1 MHRPSADP
9 SDPATPSPPATPSD
23 FAAWPL
29 DRAHLAALV
38 ENIPLGVIVAEATS
52 GRLVAANEKVAEI
65 WGRPFVASGNVAE
78 YGAYHGFHPD
88 GRPYE
93 PEEWPLARTIRTGE
107 PIPEEEIVFERG
119 DGTRRVMAV
128 SAGPIRDAEG
138 GLVGGVVIFRDVTEE
153 RRAALRLALLAE
165 LSRSLAEPQ
174 ELDAVLQRS
183 AERIA
188 NALGD
193 GCAIL
198 LTDDAGTRLRPA
210 ASYHRDPDRPRFP
223 IDSLPLGSGRG
234 GAGIFEEVLVS
245 GGAAVPEPP
254 SGDVLRALL
263 PPSWAAQLER
273 HPIGSLAVA
282 AMLAAGRP
290 IGTIVV
296 TRDPGGDPLTDD
308 DVALLTLLADRAT
321 LAIEAAGLL
330 AAERRS
336 RELAEDALR
345 SKDEMLRL
353 IAHDLRNP
361 LAVIQGY
368 AELAKRLVPEGSD
381 TQRVADRLDRIA
393 ANARRMARQ
402 LAGLVDAAVLRASQ
416 PLELQVQEIDLRDLL
431 TSLAEEYRSCYS
443 ELNLETRLPT
453 EPLRGSYD
461 VARMQ
466 SVFANLL
473 DNAIKYS
480 DAGALISIDASRLD
494 SAVDV
499 RISDRGIGISE
510 DDRGRLFDPYF
521 RARNASGYP
530 GLGIG
535 LAGAAKVVEQHGGAI
550 EVDSELGTGTTVSIR
565 LPLQPAAD

>member
-1 MHRPSADP
+1 MQRPSADRL
-9 SDPATPSPPATPSD
+9 DVATPSD
-23 FAAWPL
+23 FAAWRL
-29 DRAHLAALV
+29 DRAHLTALV
-38 ENIPLGVIVAEATS
+38 ENIPLGVIVAEAPS
-52 GRLVAANEKVAEI
+52 GRLVVANEKVAEI
-65 WGRPFVASGNVAE
+65 WGRPFMASESVAE
-78 YGAYHGFHPD
+78 YGAYHGFHAD
-88 GRPYE
+88 GRPYA

-107 PIPEEEIVFERG
+107 QIPEEEIVFERG
-119 DGTRRVMAV
+119 DGTRGVMAV
-128 SAGPIRDAEG
+128 SAGPIRDADG
-138 GLVGGVVIFRDVTEE
+138 RLVGGVVIFRDVTDE

-174 ELDAVLQRS
+174 DLDAVLQRS

-198 LTDDAGTRLRPA
+198 LADDAGTSLQPA
-210 ASYHRDPDRPRFP
+210 AIYHRDPAQPRFP
-223 IDSLPLGSGRG
+223 GDSLPIGDETR
-234 GAGIFEEVLVS
+234 GAGIFEEVLIS
-245 GGAAVPEPP
+245 GRAGVPDPP
-254 SGDVLRALL
+254 SADVLSAAL
-263 PPSWAAQLER
+263 PPSWAAHLER
-273 HPIGSLAVA
+273 QPIGALAVA

-290 IGTIVV
+290 IGTIAV
-296 TRDPGGDPLTDD
+296 TRDPGGDPFTDD

-368 AELAKRLVPEGSD
+368 AELAKRHVPDGSGAD
-381 TQRVADRLDRIA
+381 RVADRLDRIA

-416 PLELQVQEIDLRDLL
+416 PLELQVQDIDLRDLL
-431 TSLAEEYRSCYS
+431 ISLAEEYRACYS

-453 EPLRGSYD
+453 EPLPGSYD
-461 VARMQ
+461 TARMQ
-466 SVFANLL
+466 SVIANLL

-480 DAGALISIDASRLD
+480 EPGAPICVEASRRD
-494 SAVDV
+494 SSVEV
-499 RISDRGIGISE
+499 RISDRGIGISD
-510 DDRGRLFDPYF
+510 DDREGLFDPFF

-535 LAGAAKVVEQHGGAI
+535 LAGAAKVVEQHGGEI
-550 EVDSELGTGTTVSIR
+550 VVDSPLGTGTTVTVR
-565 LPLQPAAD
+565 LPLQAGVG